1 MEEGQ
6 ATREDGTV
14 VSKVF
19 HTLGLLSQIVDRAC
33 VSGVSSASNENSHL
47 CGSFDS
53 DTSLSESGCDF
64 CIP

>member
-14 VSKVF
+14 LSKVL
-19 HTLGLLSQIVDRAC
+19 HTLGLLPQIMDRAY
-33 VSGVSSASNENSHL
+33 VSGVSSVSNENSHL